1 LSRAAENGD
10 ERVVKLLLENGAGP
24 DFEDEGGQ
32 TPLSRAGSV
41 AVVRLLLAKEVK
53 MDYKYSIVSWP
64 HPYAQCMSIDQWLIL
79 LPHS

>member
-1 LSRAAENGD
+1 M
-10 ERVVKLLLENGAGP
+10 KLLLENGAGP

-32 TPLSRAGSV
+32 TPLSRARSV

-64 HPYAQCMSIDQWLIL
+64 HPYLNACL
-79 LPHS
+79 